1 MRIDEHNEDDD
12 DDDDNDEDDTAA
24 AGEGDGR
31 RITITSFASRRA
43 RQQDQYHYYQRQQQQ
58 QRPKSKKQGPSH
70 RKARR
75 KNNDN
80 FVNLAAELTTSNGS
94 TAAAVEALLSGSAE
108 ASKFRSILDPTQ
120 HESKSRQQFR
130 DDTTRIRDRF
140 LEGTGGGGN
149 GTAKATTVVVVDY
162 DLLTPLERFHRIENR
177 LRRIVVKACEN
188 SYAASKVV
196 NTLEDFLIR
205 TSQGQQDNC
214 TEDEWKEFLVEPP
227 IVYGRSS
234 SSEPQHQTHK
244 ISVKFL
250 FDEQSS
256 TGGFHRLLLH
266 GLCQYHCL
274 RASSSTM
281 QISSGSNINKK
292 ARVLI
297 ATGTMVSGVSSAIR
311 LVDFITERQEQQK
324 ELRSCSS
331 TTTATEHSNFLER
344 PTNNVSKLT
353 V

>member
-1 MRIDEHNEDDD
+1 MIFYFRHINRYR
-12 DDDDNDEDDTAA
+12 T
-24 AGEGDGR
+24 R
-31 RITITSFASRRA
+31 KA

-130 DDTTRIRDRF
+130 DDTTGIRDRF
-140 LEGTGGGGN
+140 FEGTGGGGN

-234 SSEPQHQTHK
+234 SSSEPQHKTHK

-281 QISSGSNINKK
+281 RISSGSNINKK

-331 TTTATEHSNFLER
+331 TTCTTTEHSNFLKR